1 MGVAVVRG
9 SSRTRAG
16 SLYRLP
22 VAPIR
27 AVRRGGPADPRA
39 RLVPAAP
46 WWPHRQRKTFWTRMH
61 DDRELIPLK
70 TLLLTSLVLLA
81 AVLEW
86 VA

>member
-1 MGVAVVRG
+1 
-9 SSRTRAG
+9 
-16 SLYRLP
+16 
-22 VAPIR
+22 
-27 AVRRGGPADPRA
+27 
-39 RLVPAAP
+39 
-46 WWPHRQRKTFWTRMH
+46 MH